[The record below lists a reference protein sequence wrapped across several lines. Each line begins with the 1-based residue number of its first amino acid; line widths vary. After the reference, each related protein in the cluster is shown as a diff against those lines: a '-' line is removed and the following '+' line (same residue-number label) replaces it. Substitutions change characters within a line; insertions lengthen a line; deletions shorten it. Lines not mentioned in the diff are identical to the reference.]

1 MIRVAPDGTLT
12 LGTTAHVVADPV
24 LVQHD
29 VQLRYAPEEPYAVG
43 LAFSRGAAA
52 PATGAADGNGNAPDG
67 VFWRLDRDVLLTGH
81 GGADLCGDVR
91 VTRLNALGVVIVEL
105 MPGSPWAT
113 IVRFE
118 TEDLDAFLL
127 ATYQAVPA
135 GTESLDVDGLIRQL
149 LGAG

>member
-1 MIRVAPDGTLT
+1 VIRVAPDGTLT

-29 VQLRYAPEEPYAVG
+29 VELRYVPDEPYAVG

-52 PATGAADGNGNAPDG
+52 PATGAVDGNGNAPAG
-67 VFWRLDRDVLLTGH
+67 VLWRLDREVLVTGH
-81 GGADLCGDVR
+81 GAAELCGDVR
-91 VTRLNALGVVIVEL
+91 VTRLPALGVVIVEL
-105 MPGSPWAT
+105 MPDSPWAT

-118 TEDLDAFLL
+118 AEDLDAFLL
-127 ATYQAVPA
+127 ATFRAVPA

-149 LGAG
+149 LEAA